1 MKTAVL
7 SLALCIMAAST
18 LSAQKI
24 GGIVVDEN
32 RMPMEYVNV
41 VLLNRA
47 DSAYIAGT
55 VTDERGVF
63 AFTEQPAHAT
73 MVKLTSVGYAPQI
86 FDAAAVHP
94 QDTIAMTPMSFALGE
109 IVVRSNLPTTA
120 IKGDALVTNVENS
133 ILSQAGTANDVL
145 AQVPMVLG
153 RDGNYE
159 VFGKG
164 VPVIYINGRM
174 VHDTN
179 ELSQLNSAD
188 IRSVEVITNPGA
200 KYDASV
206 TSVIRMQ
213 GTCSSRDWA

>member
-1 MKTAVL
+1 
-7 SLALCIMAAST
+7 
-18 LSAQKI
+18 
-24 GGIVVDEN
+24 
-32 RMPMEYVNV
+32 
-41 VLLNRA
+41 
-47 DSAYIAGT
+47 
-55 VTDERGVF
+55 
-63 AFTEQPAHAT
+63 
-73 MVKLTSVGYAPQI
+73 MVKLTSVGYAPQL

-145 AQVPMVLG
+145 TQVPMVLG

-206 TSVIRMQ
+206 TSVIRIRTKRPQ
-213 GTCSSRDWA
+213 GDGFSGTLRTQMGFSAISVRQTR